1 MNEDFIADSWML
13 FVEYLDKKH
22 IEMAA
27 EKFVDMIIDY
37 GLGDYQLK
45 DMLGTDKHLDNAIQY
60 YLEMDEEDSDDE
72 DWEE

>member
-1 MNEDFIADSWML
+1 MNEDFIADSWMR
-13 FVEYLDKKH
+13 FGEYLEKKH

-37 GLGDYQLK
+37 GLGDDQLK

>member
-37 GLGDYQLK
+37 GLGDDQLK